1 MTLTLAIVAKEPIPG
16 HTKTRLCPPLSLAQA
31 AGLAG
36 AALADTLAAVAATPA
51 DRRVL
56 VLAGR
61 PPPWLPEGI
70 EVIAQRGNG
79 LDERLANA
87 FADLAGPSLLIGMD
101 TPQIGPRTLAAGL
114 ARLGRAP
121 AVLGPAEDGGYWA
134 IGLRHPDARA
144 LIGVPMSSSGTLAA
158 QRVRLAGLGLAV
170 DELETLRDVDTYADA
185 LAVAGAAADTR
196 FAARLAALG
205 PGRTAA

>member
-1 MTLTLAIVAKEPIPG
+1 MTLTLAIIAKEPIPG
-16 HTKTRLCPPLSLAQA
+16 HAKTRLCPPLSLAQA

-61 PPPWLPEGI
+61 RPTWLPVGI

-87 FADLAGPSLLIGMD
+87 FADLAGPALVIGMD
-101 TPQIGPRTLAAGL
+101 TPQVGPRTLAAGL
-114 ARLGRAP
+114 ARLRRAP

-134 IGLRHPDARA
+134 IGLRHPDPRA

-158 QRVRLAGLGLAV
+158 QRTRLEGLGLAV
-170 DELETLRDVDTYADA
+170 EELETLRDVDTYADA
-185 LAVAGAAADTR
+185 LVVAGAAADTR
-196 FAARLAALG
+196 FAARLAAIG
-205 PGRTAA
+205 PVRAAA